1 MYWKNKLI
9 LMTLALGLLT
19 GCSSLENGFLGFS
32 PKGDRREYVHARDL
46 FDAGQYEQAIGE
58 LSSYVYKTKNV
69 KRREARAYR
78 LLGQS
83 YEQLGQPDKA
93 LEVYLEA
100 LEFHPR
106 NVPLLLAAA
115 QLYQNSDLFDQ
126 AQDLF
131 ERVLKEEP
139 EELDALSGLAHNYH
153 LVGFDS
159 KSREVYDQF
168 FKLNPTA
175 DPIYRARYAQTF
187 LSQHKYEEA
196 FGHITMALAQE
207 TNNPDFWFISA
218 QALFGQ
224 NKIEE
229 ALKNLDTALT
239 LAPARHDLLATKALW
254 LYQEAQYN
262 KSLAVTQQILQ
273 LTPDNQLALFIQ
285 AMNLRKQGQKNR
297 AKKLLT
303 QVKTLN
309 ETSFIG
315 KVAAEILSL

>member
-1 MYWKNKLI
+1 MYWKNKFL
-9 LMTLALGLLT
+9 LALFSLLLLT
-19 GCSSLENGFLGFS
+19 GCASLENGFLGFS
-32 PKGDRREYVHARDL
+32 PKGDRHEYVHARDL
-46 FDAGQYEQAIGE
+46 FDSGQYEQAIGE
-58 LSSYVYKTKNV
+58 LSTYVYKTQNV

-83 YEQLGQPDKA
+83 YEKLGRPGKA

-115 QLYQNSDLFDQ
+115 QLYQTSDLFDK
-126 AQDLF
+126 AQQLF
-131 ERVLKEEP
+131 ERALKEESTNL
-139 EELDALSGLAHNYH
+139 EALSGLAHNYH

-159 KSREVYDQF
+159 KSREIYDQF
-168 FKLNPTA
+168 FKLNPNA
-175 DPIYRARYAQTF
+175 SPLYRARYAQTF

-196 FGHITMALAQE
+196 FVHITMALAAE

-224 NKIEE
+224 NKTEE
-229 ALKNLDTALT
+229 ALKNLDTALSLSPT
-239 LAPARHDLLATKALW
+239 RHDLLATKALW
-254 LYQEAQYN
+254 LYQEAQYD
-262 KSLAVTQQILQ
+262 KSLAVTQQILE
-273 LTPDNQLALFIQ
+273 LTPNNQLALFIQ
-285 AMNLRKQGQKNR
+285 AMNSRKKGQKNR

-303 QVKTLN
+303 QVKNVN

-315 KVAAEILSL
+315 QVAAKMLNL